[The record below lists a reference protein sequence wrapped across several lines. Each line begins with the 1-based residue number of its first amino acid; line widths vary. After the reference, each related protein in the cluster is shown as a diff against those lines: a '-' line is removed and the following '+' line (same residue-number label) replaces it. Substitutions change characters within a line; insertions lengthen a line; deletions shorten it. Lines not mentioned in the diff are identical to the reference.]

1 MKRAQTPPKKPT
13 PKPKVLID
21 QSTIDQI
28 VASVTQAGLSAGIT
42 GLVTIGQMD
51 ATSLQMYGVPKQYI
65 AAFLADI
72 NPKLKSGV
80 YSGSKID
87 TSKLQTAIEASAGKV
102 AGRNAGTIVNAIK
115 TFFGI
120 TKDTTSTSNGW
131 GRLTTGI
138 TTAGGVW
145 AVASS
150 PGMAGAPKVVGAVVP
165 PKTTGTPSSPGGVSA
180 QAAAEANAKASA
192 QISAYDSVL
201 NTLDAWGMA
210 PKKPEP
216 PANKNDAAAMAAYNQ
231 QLQAFNADESIIGTV
246 KNMVFG
252 ASTQQVNTKV
262 LLDYVRGTAAYQ
274 AAFPGLTERNT
285 KQDLAQHMTEQDYMN
300 YVSSIHGTAQQY
312 GIAELD
318 NKQIAALVQN
328 DVSAAEFNERV
339 TKGYTAAMNA
349 DPATRAQ
356 LAKFGVNTSDL
367 ASYYLD
373 PKNSLP
379 KIEQATAAATLAG
392 YSQNVGL
399 RGMSESGARE
409 LADRVNLGAG
419 SAYGTMSM
427 TSAQNALLG
436 ASRDVQLTAAAPGSG
451 RETVTTDQLIGSQVA
466 GYGGTNQIAEQVQ
479 VARAEQSATQ
489 QFSKGGGYAESG
501 RGVSGLGSAKS

>member
-1 MKRAQTPPKKPT
+1 MKKAKGPQGTPA
-13 PKPKVLID
+13 KPKVLVD
-21 QSTIDQI
+21 QSTIDNI
-28 VASVTQAGLSAGIT
+28 VAQVTQAGLGAGAT

-51 ATSLQMYGVPKQYI
+51 ATSLQMYGIPKQYI

-72 NPKLKSGV
+72 NPKLKAGV
-80 YSGSKID
+80 YSGSTI
-87 TSKLQTAIEASAGKV
+87 SAYKLQTAIEASAGKV
-102 AGRNAGTIVNAIK
+102 AGRNSGQIINAFK
-115 TFFGI
+115 SYFGI
-120 TKDTTSTSNGW
+120 KKDSTSTSDGW
-131 GRLTTGI
+131 GRLATGI
-138 TTAGGVW
+138 TRAGGVW
-145 AVASS
+145 AVAAS
-150 PGMAGAPKVVGAVVP
+150 PGTAGAPNVVGTFVP

-180 QAAAEANAKASA
+180 QAAAEINAKASA
-192 QISAYDSVL
+192 QVSAYDTVL
-201 NTLDAWGMA
+201 NTLDSWGMA

-216 PANKNDAAAMAAYNQ
+216 PANKNDAAAMAAYTQ

-252 ASTQQVNTKV
+252 AASQQVNTKV

-285 KQDLAQHMTEQDYMN
+285 KMGVAQHMTEQDYMN

-312 GIAELD
+312 GIPKLD

-328 DVSAAEFNERV
+328 DVSAAEFSERV

-392 YSQNVGL
+392 YSQNIGL

-427 TSAQNALLG
+427 MAAQNALLG

-451 RETVTTDQLIGSQVA
+451 RQTVTTDQLIGSQVA
-466 GYGGTNQIAEQVQ
+466 GYGGTNQIAEQTQ

-501 RGVSGLGSAKS
+501 RGVSGIGSAKS